1 MKVDTF
7 REKLLNNA
15 KIKENKNVLV
25 VYFIRYTP
33 KF

>member
-15 KIKENKNVLV
+15 KMNDFKNVLV